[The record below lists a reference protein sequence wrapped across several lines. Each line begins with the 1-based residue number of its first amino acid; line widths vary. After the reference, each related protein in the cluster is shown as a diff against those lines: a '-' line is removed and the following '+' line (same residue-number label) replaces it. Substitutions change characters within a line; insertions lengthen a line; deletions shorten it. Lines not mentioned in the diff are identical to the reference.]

1 MVYNFV
7 DGYISGCCVIWVC
20 DSQFD
25 TPTLCIYDGS
35 PLGDPVSLGV
45 QSALIVDQLSIQTN
59 LILEQ
64 LANIYLPLHDFTSG
78 LSTLLAL

>member
-25 TPTLCIYDGS
+25 TPTLCIYDES
-35 PLGDPVSLGV
+35 PLGGPVSLGV

-64 LANIYLPLHDFTSG
+64 LANVSSF
-78 LSTLLAL
+78 A

>member
-1 MVYNFV
+1 MGMWFTVWYTDIVYTYNR
-7 DGYISGCCVIWVC
+7 
-20 DSQFD
+20 
-25 TPTLCIYDGS
+25 S

-64 LANIYLPLHDFTSG
+64 LANVSSFAWFYFRIKHITGPVIMYV
-78 LSTLLAL
+78 LLR